1 MKTVTLDALVPRE
14 DFDIITEA
22 GSMEN
27 TRNKATL
34 SIEDLKYDSF
44 FFSALRKPIF
54 QRETNEWDPAKV
66 CGIVESF
73 LNGELIPAIILWRS
87 QSGYI
92 FVIDGA
98 HRLSSL
104 AAWINDDYGDGN
116 ISREYYNNFIVNEQ
130 LETAQ
135 IVRNMINEKVGSF
148 ADLMQITRNSNIAKN
163 EQQKMF
169 AKNLGAL
176 ALQLQWV
183 DGDAKKAEESF
194 LKINQSATKISEAEL
209 ELIVNRDRDYAIASR
224 AIVRAGMGYK
234 YWSGFSDK
242 GEQSVQ
248 KVSKE
253 IHSLLF
259 GTGKININD
268 INSFTIGG
276 FQSSNLT
283 LDVVTQT
290 VKICNDIKEIKDS
303 NDGNEK
309 NVVKCLNNTLKILQ
323 YINSNEQFSLGIH
336 PFVYFY
342 SDIGK
347 HKIGSF
353 YGFVLFIKNLIKEG
367 KLNDFISIREKF
379 EKVIYDYNFIAQQI
393 IRKYRQSKRAYT
405 YMADY
410 YYSIMKILLENGDI
424 TSKEVV
430 EKIKTLQDFRYLQ
443 TEIIDN
449 NQTQIKGNFSRGVK
463 QQIKLQ
469 TFVKTLS
476 KCPICGGYLTTQSLS
491 VDHIKRKEDGG
502 NNEIIN
508 GQVTHLYCNTTYKN

>member
-14 DFDIITEA
+14 DFDIITQI

-54 QRETNEWDPAKV
+54 QRETNEWDLNKV

-104 AAWINDDYGDGN
+104 AAWINDDYGDGS

-130 LETAQ
+130 SNVAKN
-135 IVRNMINEKVGSF
+135 VRNIINEKIGSF
-148 ADLMQITRNSNIAKN
+148 SDLMKITRNPSIAKN
-163 EQQKMF
+163 EKQKMY

-194 LKINQSATKISEAEL
+194 LKINQSATKISDAEL
-209 ELIVNRDRDYAIASR
+209 ELIVNRERDYAIASR

-234 YWSGFSDK
+234 YWSGFSEK
-242 GEQSVQ
+242 GEQTVQ
-248 KVSKE
+248 KLSQS

-259 GTGKININD
+259 GDGKINVND

-276 FQSSNLT
+276 FQSSSLT

-290 VKICNDIKEIKDS
+290 VKICNDIKDLKDS
-303 NDGNEK
+303 NEGTEINVINCLK
-309 NVVKCLNNTLKILQ
+309 NTIKILQ
-323 YINSNEQFSLGIH
+323 YINSSEQFSLGIH

-353 YGFVLFIKNLIKEG
+353 YGFLLFIKNLIKD
-367 KLNDFISIREKF
+367 KKINDFIKVREKF
-379 EKVIYDYNFIAQQI
+379 ENVIYDYSFVAQQI

-405 YMADY
+405 HMADY
-410 YYSIMKILLENGDI
+410 YNSIMEVLLNDLVI
-424 TSKEVV
+424 SSKEVM
-430 EKIKTLQDFRYLQ
+430 ENLKLMPCFNDLQ
-443 TEIIDN
+443 IDIVDN
-449 NQTQIKGNFSRGVK
+449 TKVQIKGNFSRGIK

-469 TFVKTLS
+469 TFVKSLS

-502 NNEIIN
+502 SNDVLN
-508 GQVTHLYCNTTYKN
+508 GQITHLYCNTTYKN